1 MARIPRIT
9 RNITTTKAKVL
20 CLSIEKQEPFFRE
33 VVLPRTYKTEEQ
45 LLNEIRKVVDNENVK
60 AVHIDSVTIEKTLY
74 GMSEQKFIENA
85 EKLPARYKNSDEC
98 EECKI
103 DN

>member
-9 RNITTTKAKVL
+9 RNITTTKARVL
-20 CLSIEKQEPFFRE
+20 CLSIEKQEPFYRE

-45 LLNEIRKVVDNENVK
+45 LLTEIRKVVDNDSVK
-60 AVHIDSVTIEKTLY
+60 AVHIDTVTIEKTLY

-85 EKLPARYKNSDEC
+85 EKLPARNANFNDC
-98 EECKI
+98 AECKI
-103 DN
+103 DD